1 MKYRNV
7 ETLLVHAGA
16 AAGQARGAVGTPIF
30 QTTTFGEADREAGV
44 RYTRLGNGPNQVVL
58 EARLAALAGADDAL
72 VTASGMAAIATTLL
86 TLLGPGQR
94 VLVQRGVYG
103 GTSMLLQQ
111 DLERLGIACD
121 IAPNDDPHTWDA
133 AIQPETRAI
142 FVEAIT
148 NPLLRIIDHT
158 AVVALARRHELVAV
172 IDATFASP
180 MNFQPLALGFDLE
193 IHSMSK
199 YLNGHTD
206 VIAGVVM
213 GRQDLVSRVRATFRN
228 FGPALDPHAA
238 FLVERG
244 LKTLALRVRHQ
255 NASATGLARFLATQP
270 AVAAVHY
277 PTLED
282 AAPPPHIT
290 AHFKGFGGVLA
301 FAPKGGGSAAE
312 AVLRALRI
320 ATWAPSLGGSETLVT
335 RPAGTSHAGL
345 SPEARAALG
354 IHDGLIRV
362 ACGLEGL
369 DDLIADFDD
378 ALRTVQAS

>member
-16 AAGQARGAVGTPIF
+16 ECGQAHGAVGTPIF
-30 QTTTFGEADREAGV
+30 QTTTFAEADSPVGV

-58 EARLAALAGADDAL
+58 EARLAALAGADEAL

-86 TLLGPGQR
+86 ALLEPGKR
-94 VLVQRGVYG
+94 LLVQRGIYG

-111 DLERLGIACD
+111 DLTRLGIACD
-121 IAPNDDPHTWDA
+121 TVPGDDPNAWDA
-133 AIQPETRAI
+133 AVHPDTRI
-142 FVEAIT
+142 VFVEAIT
-148 NPLLRIIDHT
+148 NPLLRIIDHA
-158 AVVALARRHELVAV
+158 AVVAFARRHGLIAV

-180 MNFQPLALGFDLE
+180 VNFRPLALGFDLE

-213 GRQDLVSRVRATFRN
+213 GQAALISRLRTSYRN
-228 FGPALDPHAA
+228 LGPALDPHAA

-255 NASATGLARFLATQP
+255 NASAAGLAHFLATHP
-270 AVAAVHY
+270 AVEAVYY
-277 PTLED
+277 PGVAPNT
-282 AAPPPHIT
+282 PPPSM
-290 AHFKGFGGVLA
+290 ASHFDGFGGVLA
-301 FAPKGGGSAAE
+301 FAVRGGGAAAE

-345 SPEARAALG
+345 TPEARAALG
-354 IHDGLIRV
+354 IHDGLVRV

-369 DDLIADFDD
+369 DDLVADFAQ
-378 ALRTVQAS
+378 ALDRL